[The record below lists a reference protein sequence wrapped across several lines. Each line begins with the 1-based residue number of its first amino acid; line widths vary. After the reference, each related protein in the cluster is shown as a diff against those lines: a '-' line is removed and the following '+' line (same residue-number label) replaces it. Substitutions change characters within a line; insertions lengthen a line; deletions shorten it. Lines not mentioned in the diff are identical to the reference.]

1 MGYWNAPHTRSRERL
16 AVRVGARMCRGLRTL
31 IGPWGRSGPGTVALP
46 DGKVLIVGGYTYNG
60 VGCLRCEDM

>member
-31 IGPWGRSGPGTVALP
+31 IGPWGPRIIALLEAL
-46 DGKVLIVGGYTYNG
+46 G
-60 VGCLRCEDM
+60 